1 MTKRPLNT
9 AEQNQLDA
17 ISAQANAIAKL
28 ELADIER
35 LLVNVP
41 TNLRDDAAEAL
52 LKKCFAQRAQSDS
65 TIDFAVT
72 AKRLKVSIGRV
83 QIAHGV
89 AEKEKPETDTL
100 PHFNA
105 RFTFKKPLGAGSYGR
120 VGLFHDN
127 HLHRDVAI
135 KLPRSQQDKTMTH
148 ELLSEVRR
156 TCRVQSS
163 RVIQI
168 HDVGWLYDEHDFLR
182 DPKDGTFV
190 AAERPAIV
198 MEYAARGRLHD
209 SLGAPWQLENIA
221 KRFRPMAEGV
231 GDIHDGGF
239 IHSDL
244 KPANILFGGDGLPRI
259 ADLGLA
265 TAWFKAAPQ
274 WLGGTKPYMAP
285 EVLAAFGRLKVAPT
299 RQQDIWSLGVILYEL
314 LTGRHPF
321 RNESDWKAKIQTAT
335 FVPVQD
341 ANPRLGEAWQKVI
354 RGCLDERPERRFGKI
369 VELLDAVDEAL
380 HSQNPHFGGGN
391 RKPPK
396 DAAGGDG
403 GGDSSESHR
412 RGGGGDPLDSRVE
425 TLFVGH
431 TEDLDWLDEV
441 FGEVAFDAP
450 PLVAVIH
457 ALAGMGKTYLIDRW
471 LWSRKEAAKK
481 RDELEP
487 VVTTLALDRKQ
498 SYTAEKLRGLLATR
512 FRLSAGDV
520 SLQLRA
526 NLANGFLRIENV
538 DSQESLHAVTGLVQE
553 LNGCRVI
560 ISARSFQKGALPR
573 SWRARELCRLT
584 EEQAEQQFRAEL
596 EATWEELP
604 ESSRTL
610 LLDRTAGMPLAI
622 HLVTGYLL
630 SGHRADKLT
639 QRLTRLLMLDAS
651 DPRRGQNAIQSLAE
665 EAIEALRY
673 QLRSHSWL
681 DGEALL
687 HGFRRLG
694 FALPSGVGLS
704 LAAAIAGLSVDDL
717 DDLLVEARSLHLV
730 ENFDG
735 GNRFRIHPLLA
746 EILHDGLE
754 QRPVFAAITDWFCK
768 RLPPAACQPD
778 RQPRWLEIHNEYQAL
793 TRWLQT
799 IPDCEVLKVIRSG
812 RHFASQEGPFEPWTQ
827 VCLRAASL
835 SVTDEDESV
844 RLAVLASVLGT
855 RQEYESGL
863 AAAREKLELD
873 TKRRDTEGIGAAA
886 STIGEIFAKTGK
898 IDAAIAILR
907 ETALPAAT
915 AGEHHE
921 LTAMIH
927 FNLLYAMF
935 QRGELKAES
944 QTILDE
950 LMRLTRYIHDECIAA
965 ELHCIIAVVQGLV
978 GDIWG
983 QTASIFDTA
992 LAVMKR
998 HGSLRKAAAIQC
1010 ARCSLSEFRGNSRE
1024 IIRICRDELLPYYER
1039 VQDLREVAS
1048 ITRLLAIHMA
1058 QIGNTGDAHL
1068 LLKNSVLP
1076 VFDRLSDVEEWAS
1089 TQLALATILK
1099 KSGNFA
1105 EALHVLRDVL
1115 LPELDPIDNVF
1126 IRINPLNEIAEL
1138 LLMLD
1143 ECDAALNIYLD
1154 EVLPSVRKQAIPMA
1168 EAETW
1173 ECIAIVLLKLKRL
1186 DESIRIR
1193 REELIPLYEQLGQVL
1208 KKTVAIGRIADAL
1221 AAQGNEEEAL
1231 RIRREEELPVYEQ
1244 LGERRNAAV
1253 TISKI
1258 AAALVQQGDLDGAI
1272 HMRRERELP
1281 HYEQLGDIQGK
1292 ATTLWEIAEVLQNKK
1307 GDLAEAVRIRRE
1319 ELIPLYE
1326 QLGQVL
1332 NKTVA
1337 IGRIADAL
1345 AAQGNEEE
1353 ALRIRRDEE
1362 LPVYEQL
1369 GERRNAA
1376 VTVSKIAAALVQQGD
1391 LDGAIHIRRERE
1403 LPHYEQLG
1411 DIQGKATTLWEIA
1424 EVLQNKK
1431 GDLVEAVR
1439 IRREELIPL
1448 FEQLGQVLNKTVAI
1462 GRIADALAAQGNEE
1476 EALRIRRDEEL
1487 PVYEQLGERRNAVIT
1502 VEKIA
1507 TILSRRGACA
1517 EAIRLLQD
1525 FALLAYQESNDE
1537 ENATRIQ
1544 SLIADLKTRSTI
1556 VLDACN
1562 ILEFHLVFG
1571 SVGKAS
1577 KLRESAEQHAKNG
1590 AFGEAIRIIRDE
1602 VVPLY
1607 QPTNDLWRI
1616 SEAISRLADLRRL
1629 KGELRLAAET
1639 IRNEELQHY
1648 DRLKLLALNRCAE
1661 ILIQDGDLDEAL
1673 RIRRQQ
1679 ELPIYKQLGD
1689 LCGEAVTL
1697 GKIADMLQYQKSDLD
1712 EALRIRRDEELPV
1725 YEQLGERRNAAVTVS
1740 KIAAALVQQ
1749 GDLDGAI
1756 HIRRERELPHYEQLG
1771 DIQGKATTLWEIA
1784 EVLQNKKGD
1793 LVEAVRIRREEVIP
1807 LYEQLGQVV
1816 NKTVAIGRIADALAA
1831 QGNEEEAFRIRRDE
1845 ELPVYEQLGERRN
1858 AAVTISKIAAA
1869 LVQQGDLDG
1878 AIHIRRE
1885 RELPHYDQLGDIQG
1899 KATALWEIAEV
1910 LQNKKGDLNEAIRI
1924 RREELV
1930 PLYEK
1935 LGKVVEKAWAI
1946 GRNADA
1952 LAAQGSEDEALRIRR
1967 EEELPVYEQL
1977 GDIRSKAVTMAK
1989 IAEVLRARGEL
2000 DDALRIYREEVLPV
2014 FERLGDILM
2023 TAVVTGYVAVLL
2035 AKKGDFEEAIR
2046 LRRDEELP
2054 VYEKLEAR
2062 HAWLRC
2068 QRGIGRFLLQRGDNA
2083 DRAEAAHRLR
2093 IAMQVAFELGVGDV
2107 HEIRDIMSEFGI
2119 ASAD

>member
-1307 GDLAEAVRIRRE
+1307 GDL
-1319 ELIPLYE
+1319 
-1326 QLGQVL
+1326 
-1332 NKTVA
+1332 
-1337 IGRIADAL
+1337 
-1345 AAQGNEEE
+1345 
-1353 ALRIRRDEE
+1353 
-1362 LPVYEQL
+1362 
-1369 GERRNAA
+1369 
-1376 VTVSKIAAALVQQGD
+1376 
-1391 LDGAIHIRRERE
+1391 
-1403 LPHYEQLG
+1403 
-1411 DIQGKATTLWEIA
+1411 
-1424 EVLQNKK
+1424 
-1431 GDLVEAVR
+1431 VEAVR

-1756 HIRRERELPHYEQLG
+1756 HIRRERELPHY
-1771 DIQGKATTLWEIA
+1771 
-1784 EVLQNKKGD
+1784 
-1793 LVEAVRIRREEVIP
+1793 
-1807 LYEQLGQVV
+1807 
-1816 NKTVAIGRIADALAA
+1816 
-1831 QGNEEEAFRIRRDE
+1831 
-1845 ELPVYEQLGERRN
+1845 
-1858 AAVTISKIAAA
+1858 
-1869 LVQQGDLDG
+1869 
-1878 AIHIRRE
+1878 
-1885 RELPHYDQLGDIQG
+1885 DQLGDIQG

>member
-1208 KKTVAIGRIADAL
+1208 
-1221 AAQGNEEEAL
+1221 
-1231 RIRREEELPVYEQ
+1231 
-1244 LGERRNAAV
+1244 
-1253 TISKI
+1253 
-1258 AAALVQQGDLDGAI
+1258 
-1272 HMRRERELP
+1272 
-1281 HYEQLGDIQGK
+1281 
-1292 ATTLWEIAEVLQNKK
+1292 
-1307 GDLAEAVRIRRE
+1307 
-1319 ELIPLYE
+1319 
-1326 QLGQVL
+1326 